1 MLVTCLLLYQGSLDV
16 TAMSLPS
23 PLSLSERRCV
33 CVLVVVVVV
42 LRSNMG
48 TQYVHNFLRSGQ
60 SSGQRT
66 VSTCFY
72 SNKVLIGLGH

>member
-1 MLVTCLLLYQGSLDV
+1 
-16 TAMSLPS
+16 MSLPS
-23 PLSLSERRCV
+23 PLILSERRCV
-33 CVLVVVVVV
+33 CVFVVV

-48 TQYVHNFLRSGQ
+48 TQFVHNFSSSGQ